1 MWNGLARSELS
12 RVCALLC
19 AGRNVLVGTLSA
31 QMGQV
36 GEAIPRCR
44 LMVKGRCSK
53 VVAVLSGFFA
63 ADMVPSARWAGQ
75 GRLMGKKKK
84 TAHHGRM
91 VPCKVACVCTQY
103 AVWIRTLVSI
113 GPRSLHCTGHEPINC
128 PDWESGWPDGVY
140 RNDVLIRV
148 ICTIS
153 TRRARIE
160 ANRRP
165 GAEEEA
171 ASKEKEPH

>member
-1 MWNGLARSELS
+1 MQIDGQGPLFQGCCSS
-12 RVCALLC
+12 FRVFRGRHGSQCQVGRAGQ
-19 AGRNVLVGTLSA
+19 AGR
-31 QMGQV
+31 
-36 GEAIPRCR
+36 
-44 LMVKGRCSK
+44 
-53 VVAVLSGFFA
+53 
-63 ADMVPSARWAGQ
+63 ARAGQ
-75 GRLMGKKKK
+75 GRLWGKKKK

-91 VPCKVACVCTQY
+91 APCKVACVCTQY

-113 GPRSLHCTGHEPINC
+113 GSRSLHCTGHEPINC

-140 RNDVLIRV
+140 RNDVLTRV